1 MVVDMVKSVAVV
13 GAGASGM
20 MAAVWAARAGA
31 KVTVYERNNRVGK
44 KILATGNGKC
54 NFSNEKMGSAWYFGS
69 GKAMID
75 DIYQSFGLKETMRF
89 YEELGMRIRNRNGY
103 LYPASEQA
111 STVLDVLRY
120 EMQRLAVT
128 IHTDQQ
134 VVEIRKQKDGM
145 QLETQDH
152 QKYQYDAVILAC
164 GGKAAPKTGSDG
176 QGIRLAERLGHHIIP
191 IVPALTALRCKEG
204 FYKQIAGVRCDAELT
219 LWISGQKV
227 CTERGELQLTDYGIS
242 GIPVFQFSRE
252 AAYAVQN
259 QKCTTVEIDFL
270 PDYEDNEY
278 TSFWKKRWIAQ
289 ADQTMEQFVT
299 GIINKKVGLL
309 LLKLADI
316 KETERAE
323 NVPEAKRNKLGSLYR
338 SFRVEVRN
346 SNSYEQAQVSAGG
359 VDCREVTSRMESKL
373 IRGLYFAGEMLDVD
387 GICGGYNLQWAWSS
401 GAVAGMAAAGQL

>member
-1 MVVDMVKSVAVV
+1 MVIDMVKSIAVV

-31 KVTVYERNNRVGK
+31 KVTVYERNDRVGK

-75 DIYQSFGLKETMRF
+75 DIYQSFGLKETMKF

-111 STVLDVLRY
+111 ATVLDVLRY

-128 IHTDQQ
+128 IHTGQQ
-134 VVEIRKQKDGM
+134 VMGIRKLKDGI
-145 QLETQDH
+145 QLEMQDH

-164 GGKAAPKTGSDG
+164 GGMAAPKTGSDG

-204 FYKQIAGVRCDAELT
+204 FYKQVSGVRCDAELT

-278 TSFWKKRWIAQ
+278 TSFWKKRWTAQ

-299 GIINKKVGLL
+299 GIVNKKVGLL

-323 NVPEAKRNKLGSLYR
+323 NVPKAKRNKLSSLFR
-338 SFRVEVRN
+338 SFRVEVR
-346 SNSYEQAQVSAGG
+346 STNSYEQAQVSAGG

-373 IRGLYFAGEMLDVD
+373 VRGLYFAGEMLDVD

>member
-1 MVVDMVKSVAVV
+1 MVIDMVKSIAVV

-128 IHTDQQ
+128 IHTGQQ
-134 VVEIRKQKDGM
+134 VMEIRKLKDGM
-145 QLETQDH
+145 QLEMQNH
-152 QKYQYDAVILAC
+152 QKHQYDAVILAC
-164 GGKAAPKTGSDG
+164 GGMAAPKTGSDG

-204 FYKQIAGVRCDAELT
+204 FYKQVSGVRCDAELT
-219 LWISGQKV
+219 LLISGQKV

-299 GIINKKVGLL
+299 GIVNKKVGLL

-323 NVPEAKRNKLGSLYR
+323 NVPEAKRNKLSSLYH
-338 SFRVEVRN
+338 SFRVEVR
-346 SNSYEQAQVSAGG
+346 STNSYEQAQVSAGG

-373 IRGLYFAGEMLDVD
+373 VRGLYFAGEMLDVD